1 MPAFF
6 AKLLSMIMPTILG
19 WFYSL
24 VSKRIEKQRAES
36 AIEEKNKA
44 IREQNE
50 KAVTPEERKDAAK
63 DIARNF

>member
-1 MPAFF
+1 MPAFL

-19 WFYSL
+19 WFYNL
-24 VSKRIEKQRAES
+24 VSKRIEKQRAEN

-44 IREQNE
+44 VREQNE